1 MRNWVYLCLFLVGAA
16 LGILVCLNY
25 FSPCVTP
32 LTEICK
38 HTFWDWTLRVLE
50 VFATISAVIVAI
62 FKEEIQ
68 KRLFRPSI
76 SFDPNT
82 ELKENVVRSEGRCF
96 ATSYSAILTLRNEGN
111 NTATNLSVMIESII
125 YKRDIN
131 SQTHQKINQEPFYMT
146 IYKSE
151 DAVELS
157 SDDEISFKLFELF
170 GPQKQ
175 IVNGKAYNTPMSFII
190 GKESIPELNF
200 NGIIEISLKVK
211 SNEQKTQY
219 RKIRIEWNGR
229 WEDRLTEMSRILS
242 YQWISLGEKQ
252 V

>member
-1 MRNWVYLCLFLVGAA
+1 MRNWVYLCLLLAGAV
-16 LGILVCLNY
+16 LGILFCLNY

-32 LTEICK
+32 LTDICK

-50 VFATISAVIVAI
+50 VFATVSAVIVAI

-68 KRLFRPSI
+68 KRLFRPRI

-82 ELKENVVRSEGRCF
+82 EFKEDVVKSEGRCF

-111 NTATNLSVMIESII
+111 NTATNLSVIIESII

-131 SQTHQKINQEPFYMT
+131 SQTHQKIIQEPFYLK

-151 DAVELS
+151 EAVDLS
-157 SDDEISFKLFELF
+157 SDDEISFKLFEVF
-170 GPQKQ
+170 GSQER
-175 IVNGKAYNTPMSFII
+175 IVNGTAYNTPMSFII
-190 GKESIPELNF
+190 GKESIPKLYF
-200 NGIIEISLKVK
+200 DGIIEISLKVK
-211 SNEQKTQY
+211 CNELKSQY
-219 RKIRIEWNGR
+219 RKIRLEWNGR

-242 YQWISLGEKQ
+242 YQWISLEKMQ

>member
-1 MRNWVYLCLFLVGAA
+1 M
-16 LGILVCLNY
+16 
-25 FSPCVTP
+25 S
-32 LTEICK
+32 
-38 HTFWDWTLRVLE
+38 
-50 VFATISAVIVAI
+50 VI
-62 FKEEIQ
+62 
-68 KRLFRPSI
+68 
-76 SFDPNT
+76 
-82 ELKENVVRSEGRCF
+82 
-96 ATSYSAILTLRNEGN
+96 
-111 NTATNLSVMIESII
+111 IESII

-219 RKIRIEWNGR
+219 RKIRIEWNGI
-229 WEDRLTEMSRILS
+229 WEDRLTEMSRFLS

>member
-16 LGILVCLNY
+16 LGILLCLNY

-111 NTATNLSVMIESII
+111 NTATNLSVIIESII

-131 SQTHQKINQEPFYMT
+131 SQTHQKIIQEPFNMI
-146 IYKSE
+146 IYKGDE
-151 DAVELS
+151 AVDLS
-157 SDDEISFKLFELF
+157 ADDEISFKLFELF
-170 GPQKQ
+170 GSQER
-175 IVNGKAYNTPMSFII
+175 IVAGRTYNTPMSFII
-190 GKESIPELNF
+190 GKKSIPELNF
-200 NGIIEISLKVK
+200 DGIIEISLKVK
-211 SNEQKTQY
+211 CNELKSQCL
-219 RKIRIEWNGR
+219 KIRLEWNGI

-242 YQWISLGEKQ
+242 YQWISL
-252 V
+252 

>member
-1 MRNWVYLCLFLVGAA
+1 
-16 LGILVCLNY
+16 
-25 FSPCVTP
+25 
-32 LTEICK
+32 
-38 HTFWDWTLRVLE
+38 
-50 VFATISAVIVAI
+50 
-62 FKEEIQ
+62 
-68 KRLFRPSI
+68 
-76 SFDPNT
+76 
-82 ELKENVVRSEGRCF
+82 
-96 ATSYSAILTLRNEGN
+96 
-111 NTATNLSVMIESII
+111 
-125 YKRDIN
+125 
-131 SQTHQKINQEPFYMT
+131 MT

-219 RKIRIEWNGR
+219 RKIRIEWNGI
-229 WEDRLTEMSRILS
+229 WEDRLTEMSRFLS

>member
-1 MRNWVYLCLFLVGAA
+1 MSEILWWKVINRRTLAFFTAGEKLVQ
-16 LGILVCLNY
+16 
-25 FSPCVTP
+25 
-32 LTEICK
+32 
-38 HTFWDWTLRVLE
+38 HTFWDWALRVLE
-50 VFATISAVIVAI
+50 VIATISAVIVAI

-82 ELKENVVRSEGRCF
+82 EIKENVVRSEGRCF

-219 RKIRIEWNGR
+219 RKIRIEWNGI